1 MILTAVPIHH
11 SNAVNKFQF
20 DIYFDLA
27 VGCCHGNVLF
37 IFTAVPWINES
48 LRRRNSTSTFTSG
61 CAKFLFCQVEFESDR
76 IRLLKLGDFGL
87 ACEVTRP
94 LFTVCGTPT
103 YVAPE
108 ILAESGYGLK
118 VGNDVIFLI
127 KFQRMFVTDRR
138 VGGRSDPLHPPVRL
152 SPVREPGQ
160 RPGKAVRLHP
170 VRPIR
175 LPRRVLEGRVEFG
188 QGADSEHA
196 PVGTGIAVFRRGR
209 ARPSVVEHSE
219 PVEGAH
225 S

>member
-1 MILTAVPIHH
+1 LRSDETTFH
-11 SNAVNKFQF
+11 SV
-20 DIYFDLA
+20 
-27 VGCCHGNVLF
+27 
-37 IFTAVPWINES
+37 
-48 LRRRNSTSTFTSG
+48 RNSDVRGPRDT
-61 CAKFLFCQVEFESDR
+61 CRVR
-76 IRLLKLGDFGL
+76 IRLK
-87 ACEVTRP
+87 
-94 LFTVCGTPT
+94 
-103 YVAPE
+103 
-108 ILAESGYGLK
+108 
-118 VGNDVIFLI
+118 N
-127 KFQRMFVTDRR
+127 RR